1 MTGQPIRS
9 HPGEAPAISIRRLSK
24 RFGSSLVLN
33 NVALEV
39 MPGEV
44 HGLLGQNGS
53 GKSTVIKILSGFHEP
68 EPGAEL
74 LMHGEE
80 VALPVPPAAAR
91 GLGLAFVHQHLGL
104 VPSLTV
110 LENLL
115 IGDIATTTRWRIDW
129 RREAARARQTF
140 GRFNLDI
147 DPTARIGDLPQ
158 VTRALVAIVRA
169 FEDIRTQSRRGDG
182 VLILDEPTPFLPK
195 VGVDQLFALVRN
207 IVKEGAAVVF
217 VSHDIDEIREITDRA
232 TVLRDGVVAG
242 TVVSRN
248 ATADEF
254 VELIIGRRVS
264 RYKTETR
271 ELTHVPVAVS
281 ARNVSGEIV
290 RDVSVEVRRGEIL
303 GLTGLIGSG
312 FDELPYL
319 LYGARRASSG
329 EIVAGGRLFDLRRM
343 SPPMAM
349 EANLAL
355 LPSDRLGAAGAGN
368 LSITEN
374 LLLPVLADFRRWFGL
389 DWAGMAGR
397 ASELGR
403 DYDVRPNR
411 PEVMLGSL
419 SGGNAQKVLMAKW
432 LQTSPLL
439 LMLDEPTQ
447 GVDVGARQQLF
458 SAMDRAAASGTAVMV
473 ASTDYEQL
481 AQICDRVLVF
491 ARGRIVTVLEGSAI
505 SKDIIAEHC
514 LRSIGATDFIGRTE
528 DVPA

>member
-1 MTGQPIRS
+1 MTGQTTRGY
-9 HPGEAPAISIRRLSK
+9 PGQAPAIEIRRLSK

-33 NVALEV
+33 DVALEV

-53 GKSTVIKILSGFHEP
+53 GKSTLIKILAGFHEP

-74 LMHGEE
+74 LMHGEG
-80 VALPVPPAAAR
+80 VDLPIPPAAAR
-91 GLGLAFVHQHLGL
+91 GLGLVFVHQHLGL

-158 VTRALVAIVRA
+158 VTRALIAIVRA
-169 FEDIRTQSRRGDG
+169 FEEIRTQSRRGNG
-182 VLILDEPTPFLPK
+182 VLVLDEPTPFLPK

-207 IVKEGAAVVF
+207 IVKEGAAVIF

-242 TVVSRN
+242 TVVSRE
-248 ATADEF
+248 ASADQF

-264 RYKTETR
+264 RYKTQTR
-271 ELTHVPVAVS
+271 DLAHVPVTVS

-290 RDVSVEVRRGEIL
+290 RDVAVDVRRGEIL

-319 LYGARRASSG
+319 LYGASRATG
-329 EIVAGGRLFDLRRM
+329 GQLDAGGRRFDLRQM
-343 SPPMAM
+343 SPPTAM
-349 EANLAL
+349 RANLAL

-374 LLLPVLADFRRWFGL
+374 LLLPVFAEFRRWFGL
-389 DWAGMAGR
+389 DWAAMDGR
-397 ASELGR
+397 AAELGR
-403 DYDVRPNR
+403 NYDVRPNR
-411 PEVMLGSL
+411 PEVMLASL

-458 SAMDRAAASGTAVMV
+458 SAIDHAAASGTAVIV

-491 ARGRIVTVLEGSAI
+491 ARGRVVTVLEGAAI
-505 SKDIIAEHC
+505 SKDKIAEHC
-514 LRSIGATDFIGRTE
+514 LRSVGATGFIGETE
-528 DVPA
+528 TLPA

>member
-1 MTGQPIRS
+1 VTQPLARRY
-9 HPGEAPAISIRRLSK
+9 PGEAPAIAIRHLSK

-33 NVALEV
+33 DVALEI

-53 GKSTVIKILSGFHEP
+53 GKSTLIKILAGFHEP

-74 LMHGEE
+74 IMHGEN
-80 VALPVPPAAAR
+80 VGLPIPPGAAR
-91 GLGLAFVHQHLGL
+91 RLGLAFVHQHLGL

-115 IGDIATTTRWRIDW
+115 IGDIANSQHLRIDW

-140 GRFNLDI
+140 ARFNLDI

-169 FEDIRTQSRRGDG
+169 FEDIRTQSGADRG
-182 VLILDEPTPFLPK
+182 VLVLDEPTPFLPK

-207 IVKEGAAVVF
+207 VVKEGAAVIF
-217 VSHDIDEIREITDRA
+217 VSHDIDEVREITDRA
-232 TVLRDGVVAG
+232 TVLRDGNLAG
-242 TVVSRN
+242 TVVSKS
-248 ATADEF
+248 ATADQF
-254 VELIIGRRVS
+254 VELIIGRRVN
-264 RYKTETR
+264 RYKSEAKV
-271 ELTHVPVAVS
+271 LAGLPVAVA

-319 LYGARRASSG
+319 LYGARRASQG
-329 EIVAGGRLFDLRRM
+329 ELVIDGRGQSLRRM
-343 SPPMAM
+343 SPPAAMA
-349 EANLAL
+349 AKLAL
-355 LPSDRLGAAGAGN
+355 LPSDRLGAAGVGG
-368 LSITEN
+368 LTLTEN
-374 LLLPVLADFRRWFGL
+374 MLLPVFADFRRWFGL
-389 DWAGMAGR
+389 DWAGMAAR
-397 ASELGR
+397 TAELGR

-411 PEVMLGSL
+411 PQATLGSL

-432 LQTSPLL
+432 LQTAPVL

-458 SAMDRAAASGTAVMV
+458 AAVDHAAGSGTAVMV

-491 ARGRIVTVLEGSAI
+491 ARGRVVSVLEGTAI
-505 SKDIIAEHC
+505 SKDSIAEQC
-514 LRSIGATDFIGRTE
+514 LRSMGTPDALRATE
-528 DVPA
+528 AAPA